1 MDIVTLC
8 FLPHPLQY
16 HIHMLYLVTNIVILI
31 LQFIS
36 IIWKKEK
43 GNFYLVT
50 RLKKKLFHIEGNYL
64 EYHKMI
70 FWLYQGP
77 VFPGFLRHR

>member
-1 MDIVTLC
+1 MAPGFHFLWMNPPPKMTYNGYCHPL

-36 IIWKKEK
+36 IIWKIWKREK
-43 GNFYLVT
+43 GNFYQVT
-50 RLKKKLFHIEGNYL
+50 RLKKNLFHIERKYL
-64 EYHKMI
+64 
-70 FWLYQGP
+70 Q
-77 VFPGFLRHR
+77 